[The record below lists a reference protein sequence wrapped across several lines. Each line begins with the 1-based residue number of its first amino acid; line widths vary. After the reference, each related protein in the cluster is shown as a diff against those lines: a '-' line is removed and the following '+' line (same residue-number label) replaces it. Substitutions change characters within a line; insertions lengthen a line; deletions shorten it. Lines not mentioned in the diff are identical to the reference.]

1 MDLVVPEGMGV
12 KPWSVTFRDMV
23 RKRVVVLSG
32 AGVSAESGLRTF
44 RDSDGLWEQYR
55 IEDVATP
62 EAFARDPALVFHFY
76 DQRRAQVLAATPNAA
91 HHTIAGL
98 EQEFDVHVI
107 TQNIDDLHER
117 AGSTRVLHLHGEI
130 TKARS
135 TADPDVIVSVNGP
148 SLGPGDRCPLG
159 SQLRPHLVWFG
170 EPVPLLSAAAAL
182 IGQAH
187 ILIIVGTSLQVY
199 PAAGLVHALPPK
211 AELHLVDPV
220 MPDLPARTYN
230 HIKEKASIGLPML
243 ASSLRNAFIS
253 GR

>member
-1 MDLVVPEGMGV
+1 
-12 KPWSVTFRDMV
+12 
-23 RKRVVVLSG
+23 
-32 AGVSAESGLRTF
+32 
-44 RDSDGLWEQYR
+44 
-55 IEDVATP
+55 
-62 EAFARDPALVFHFY
+62 
-76 DQRRAQVLAATPNAA
+76 
-91 HHTIAGL
+91 
-98 EQEFDVHVI
+98 VI

-148 SLGPGDRCPLG
+148 SLGPSDRCPLG
-159 SQLRPHLVWFG
+159 SQLRPHIVWFG
-170 EPVPLLSAAAAL
+170 EPVPLLSTAAAL

-199 PAAGLVHALPPK
+199 PAAGLVHALPPN

-243 ASSLRNAFIS
+243 ASSLRNALLS